1 MTKFVDRF
9 KERPASYSFFSSWEW
24 DKEEWYDN
32 YILGKK
38 KESNGAMLFGSLV
51 GDSIGTPNS
60 LVPTLT
66 PPGVKEYEMRAEVD
80 GIMLVGFA
88 DHYCP
93 LTKTLHENK
102 TTTNKKKWTKQSVD
116 EHKQLDMYALLLM
129 LQDKTHPSEV
139 TMYLNYIPVEL
150 KGVGY
155 KLPKVPTYVQIE
167 TKRTAL
173 QVAQYAQYIKD
184 TVREM
189 EAWVLNRQCE

>member
-1 MTKFVDRF
+1 MSKFTDRF

-38 KESNGAMLFGSLV
+38 KESNGAMRFGSLV
-51 GDSIGTPNS
+51 GDSIGTPDS

-66 PPGVKEYEMRAEVD
+66 PPGVKEYELRAKVGD
-80 GIMLVGFA
+80 IMLLGYC

-102 TTTNKKKWTKQSVD
+102 TTVNKKKWTKQSVD

-150 KGVGY
+150 KGIGY

-173 QVAQYAQYIKD
+173 QVAEYAQYIKD
-184 TVREM
+184 TVKEM
-189 EAWVLNRQCE
+189 EVWVLNRQCE